1 MNLLFLTLISFS
13 LAFGLRLNDVCKMNE
28 SQCKGRYDSDFQY
41 KEYCEKE
48 CIGKQMYKC
57 TLDHCAIDKKSCQ
70 NFKHLNQVVKS
81 INRLQVFNKELEK
94 YKASLNSVSECQ
106 SSNYTYHSN
115 DVCINGLNCH
125 FIQKYII
132 RNSKYNLF
140 KPVVCQCSGFHSYH
154 CGKYCTVHKTACSNL
169 MNKTSDQVIQSCDNG
184 NNKYERKILLF

>member
-57 TLDHCAIDKKSCQ
+57 TLNHCAIDKKSCQ
-70 NFKHLNQVVKS
+70 NFIHLNQVVKS

-94 YKASLNSVSECQ
+94 YKASLNSNSLLLIRFGPPLILFV
-106 SSNYTYHSN
+106 
-115 DVCINGLNCH
+115 
-125 FIQKYII
+125 II
-132 RNSKYNLF
+132 F
-140 KPVVCQCSGFHSYH
+140 
-154 CGKYCTVHKTACSNL
+154 
-169 MNKTSDQVIQSCDNG
+169 VIKG
-184 NNKYERKILLF
+184 ILLSLLF